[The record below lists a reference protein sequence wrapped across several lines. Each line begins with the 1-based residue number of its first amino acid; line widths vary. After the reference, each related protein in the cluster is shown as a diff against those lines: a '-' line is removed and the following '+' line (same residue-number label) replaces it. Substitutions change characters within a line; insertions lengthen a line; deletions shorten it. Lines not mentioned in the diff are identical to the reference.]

1 MSDIPNYNYKKLPNA
16 CYFCGL
22 MLFREAETAW
32 VDNKILYMSQPK
44 INVERAE
51 MLAGIPEV
59 RDVAGIA
66 VLIDDYVLVMDGH
79 HRAYAS
85 YLRGDKRVFL
95 RIVDLNKLFTERV
108 ERHKGKNKLGL
119 YDITA
124 ADIQEIGLLD

>member
-1 MSDIPNYNYKKLPNA
+1 MTDIPNYNYKKLPNA

-32 VDNKILYMSQPK
+32 VDHEILYMSQPK
-44 INVERAE
+44 INVKRAE
-51 MLAGIPEV
+51 MLADIPEV
-59 RDVAGIA
+59 RDTAGIA
-66 VLIDDYVLVMDGH
+66 VLIDDHVFVMDGH
-79 HRAYAS
+79 HRAYAA

-95 RIVDLNKLFTERV
+95 RIVDLNKVFTEQV
-108 ERHKGKNKLGL
+108 ERHKGKDKIDL